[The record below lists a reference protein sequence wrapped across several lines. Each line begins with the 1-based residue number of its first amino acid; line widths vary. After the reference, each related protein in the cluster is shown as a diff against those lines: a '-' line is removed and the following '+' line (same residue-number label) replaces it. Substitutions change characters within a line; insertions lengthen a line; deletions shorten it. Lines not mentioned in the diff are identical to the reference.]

1 MKWRFCS
8 SCQELLFL
16 IFFYLHFSGAILL
29 FVLSGTD
36 AGDVI
41 TLSKAAKV
49 QVHVQVQVHLFP
61 LIQLQYNDK
70 GKKGRSKKQS

>member
-8 SCQELLFL
+8 SCQKLLFL

-49 QVHVQVQVHLFP
+49 QVHLFP

-70 GKKGRSKKQS
+70 EKKGRSKKQS

>member
-8 SCQELLFL
+8 SCQKLLFL

-49 QVHVQVQVHLFP
+49 QVQVHLFP

-70 GKKGRSKKQS
+70 EKKGRSKKQS

>member
-16 IFFYLHFSGAILL
+16 IFFYLHFSGAILP
-29 FVLSGTD
+29 FGLSSTD
-36 AGDVI
+36 AGDLI

-49 QVHVQVQVHLFP
+49 QVHVQVQVHLFT

-70 GKKGRSKKQS
+70 EKKGRSKKQS

>member
-1 MKWRFCS
+1 MKWRFYS
-8 SCQELLFL
+8 SCQELFFL
-16 IFFYLHFSGAILL
+16 IFFYLHFSGAILP
-29 FVLSGTD
+29 FGLSGTD

-49 QVHVQVQVHLFP
+49 QVYVQVQVHLFT
-61 LIQLQYNDK
+61 LIQLQYNNK

>member
-1 MKWRFCS
+1 MKWRFYS

-16 IFFYLHFSGAILL
+16 IFFYLHFSRAILP
-29 FVLSGTD
+29 FGLSGTD

-49 QVHVQVQVHLFP
+49 HVQVQVHLFT
-61 LIQLQYNDK
+61 LIQLQYNNK